1 MSKEELHEIAVAST
15 PEHVNIPETWGGLL
29 VWAIGKWGVG
39 VVFAAMLVPVYAD
52 LKASNQQVAEISKA
66 NIIIL
71 TQLSAQIEDASSRTT
86 RVEEAIREL
95 NRHVDR
101 P

>member
-15 PEHVNIPETWGGLL
+15 PESVNIPATWGGLF
-29 VWAIGKWGVG
+29 VWAVGKWGVG
-39 VVFAAMLVPVYAD
+39 VVFAGMLVPVYTD

-95 NRHVDR
+95 NRHADR

>member
-15 PEHVNIPETWGGLL
+15 PEHVNIPQTWGALI
-29 VWAIGKWGVG
+29 VWAVGKWGVG

-66 NIIIL
+66 NIVIL
-71 TQLSAQIEDASSRTT
+71 TQLSAQIETSTERTS

-95 NRHVDR
+95 SRTIDR